1 MGLWRRLSLH
11 TVALYISKEP
21 GVNLAVQAAMAWKE
35 AARRKVLEIEGHV
48 CLWLWLSF

>member
-21 GVNLAVQAAMAWKE
+21 GVNLAVQAAMASKE
-35 AARRKVLEIEGHV
+35 AARQSTEIEGDV
-48 CLWLWLSF
+48 CLW